1 MRFKSNKLSHRLW
14 KMTDSLIKAACSA
27 FVSRSFTRLLT
38 RCIMKIMQK
47 RAISF
52 DWIDKCANKRLDCAA
67 FTINIILIYT
77 LIQSKIFC
85 KNNKS
90 RIISGKTS
98 NVHTPRIWK
107 KKSKIKFV
115 FKRWKMG
122 AHRQQVK
129 CIGPTHSV
137 RICLCCRRLKFSKL
151 N

>member
-1 MRFKSNKLSHRLW
+1 
-14 KMTDSLIKAACSA
+14 MTDSLIKAACSA
-27 FVSRSFTRLLT
+27 LVSRSFTRLLT

-90 RIISGKTS
+90 RIISGKS
-98 NVHTPRIWK
+98 SERAHASDMK
-107 KKSKIKFV
+107 KKIKNKICF
-115 FKRWKMG
+115 
-122 AHRQQVK
+122 
-129 CIGPTHSV
+129 
-137 RICLCCRRLKFSKL
+137 
-151 N
+151 